1 LAQKHDKKNE
11 YILRVAEVFFST
23 IFWKLQKLLPL
34 HPQQLQGEEEG
45 WTTLRGLSYGDN
57 HVWRKTQSLSL
68 RGLKFIGAWMLY
80 LFLGQCWSVGY

>member
-45 WTTLRGLSYGDN
+45 
-57 HVWRKTQSLSL
+57 
-68 RGLKFIGAWMLY
+68 
-80 LFLGQCWSVGY
+80 